1 MPDLHI
7 AREHTLGLAEAR
19 RLAQAW
25 ADSAQEK
32 LAMSCEYQTG
42 PAEDCVT
49 FSRSGASGELR
60 VSADRFELD
69 VKLGF
74 LLGAFKDR
82 IEHEITKNIDKLLQ
96 QPDPV
101 ASFQKVAGGWPKA

>member
-19 RLAQAW
+19 RLAKVW
-25 ADSAQEK
+25 VDSAEQK
-32 LAMSCEYQTG
+32 LAMTCDYQEG
-42 PAEDCVT
+42 AAEDCVT

-101 ASFQKVAGGWPKA
+101 ASFQKAAGNWSA

>member
-7 AREHTLGLAEAR
+7 AREHTLGLTDAR
-19 RLAQAW
+19 RLAKVW
-25 ADSAQEK
+25 VDSAEQK
-32 LAMSCEYQTG
+32 LAMTCDYQEG
-42 PAEDCVT
+42 AAEDCVT

-101 ASFQKVAGGWPKA
+101 AAFQKAAGNWSA